1 MGSYTHSIQQAN
13 RKQDK
18 SPNTHRKEQ
27 PMRTDP
33 RSRSPNSAKEDDE
46 PKTQDNF
53 VQKNIDRL
61 DAMKAKRAQEIKMME
76 E

>member
-1 MGSYTHSIQQAN
+1 
-13 RKQDK
+13 
-18 SPNTHRKEQ
+18 
-27 PMRTDP
+27 MRTDP